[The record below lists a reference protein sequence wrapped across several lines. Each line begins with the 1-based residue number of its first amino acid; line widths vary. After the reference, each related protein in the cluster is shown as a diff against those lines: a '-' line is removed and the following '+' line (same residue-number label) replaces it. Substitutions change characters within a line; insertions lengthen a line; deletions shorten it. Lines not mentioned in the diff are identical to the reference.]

1 MTFLDTLVK
10 TPLASVAGWTLIHS
24 LWEGAIIALIVAITL
39 SLIRSSSARY
49 IVASVGMLVMLVC
62 SIATF
67 IEMWPARESADSVR
81 TYPDARINF
90 ANSSDVPSFPSIRN
104 RLENLPPW
112 TAPFWMAGVLI
123 LSVRHLRNWTAARTL
138 QRTGVCSA
146 PDIWQQRLVDLAALI
161 RVSRP
166 VMLLE
171 SGLAGVPSVVGQLRP
186 VILMPAGLLTSLPVA
201 QIEAILL
208 HELAHIRRHD
218 YLVNM
223 LQLAVESL
231 LFYHPAVWWISG
243 IMRAER
249 EHCCDDMVVATGGD
263 AYQYALALAAV
274 EQTLFDKTTR
284 GAPKPALAAS
294 GGNLV
299 KRIHRLLYPMN
310 KTTTALTP
318 LLSVALLMMATSV
331 ALVAWQEKAPPAQVT
346 RQSPYVKWLNE
357 EAVYI
362 ITDQERAAFQ
372 QLTTDD
378 ERSQFIQQF
387 WLRRDPTPGTDEN
400 EFKTEHYRRIAFAN
414 EHFTSQAGMAG
425 WKTDRGRIYIHFG
438 PPDELETHPAGDRP
452 FPFERWR
459 YRWIQNIGNDVY
471 MEFEDRTSNGEFQMT
486 LDPAQAIRTSEPA
499 DHTGQRSRQ

>member
-10 TPLASVAGWTLIHS
+10 TPLAAAAGWTLIHS
-24 LWEGAIIALIVAITL
+24 LWEGAIVALIVVVTL
-39 SLIRSSSARY
+39 SLVRSSSARY
-49 IVASVGMLVMLVC
+49 VIASLAMLVMLAC

-67 IEMWPARESADSVR
+67 IEMWPAAGAPDSVKSYQ
-81 TYPDARINF
+81 TARINF
-90 ANSSDVPSFPSIRN
+90 ANSSEAPSVPIRN

-123 LSVRHLRNWTAARTL
+123 LSIRHLRNWTAARTL
-138 QRTGVCSA
+138 QRTGVCA
-146 PDIWQQRLVDLAALI
+146 VPDVWQHRLIGLAARI

-171 SGLAGVPSVVGQLRP
+171 SGLATVPSVVGQLRP
-186 VILMPAGLLTSLPVA
+186 VILMPAGLLANLPVQ

-263 AYQYALALAAV
+263 AYQYALALAAL
-274 EQTLFDKTTR
+274 EETLFDKTTR
-284 GAPKPALAAS
+284 HAPEPALAAT

-299 KRIHRLLYPMN
+299 KRIHRLLYPMK

-318 LLSVALLMMATSV
+318 LFSVALLMMATSV
-331 ALVAWQEKAPPAQVT
+331 ALVAWQEKAPP
-346 RQSPYVKWLNE
+346 
-357 EAVYI
+357 
-362 ITDQERAAFQ
+362 
-372 QLTTDD
+372 
-378 ERSQFIQQF
+378 
-387 WLRRDPTPGTDEN
+387 LRGSGDPTISLTSSGSMRKSSTSSRTRN
-400 EFKTEHYRRIAFAN
+400 E
-414 EHFTSQAGMAG
+414 
-425 WKTDRGRIYIHFG
+425 
-438 PPDELETHPAGDRP
+438 P
-452 FPFERWR
+452 
-459 YRWIQNIGNDVY
+459 
-471 MEFEDRTSNGEFQMT
+471 
-486 LDPAQAIRTSEPA
+486 
-499 DHTGQRSRQ
+499 RSSS

>member
-10 TPLASVAGWTLIHS
+10 TPLAAAAGWTLIHS
-24 LWEGAIIALIVAITL
+24 LWEGVMVALLVAAVF
-39 SLIRSSSARY
+39 SVAKSASTRY
-49 IVASVGMLVMLVC
+49 IVASLALLVMLAC

-67 IEMWPARESADSVR
+67 IEMWPAPGSTDSVR
-81 TYPDARINF
+81 TYRAARRDF
-90 ANSSDVPSFPSIRN
+90 ADSSQAPSLPIRN

-123 LSVRHLRNWTAARTL
+123 LSIRHLRNWTSARTL
-138 QRTGVCSA
+138 QRTGVCNA
-146 PDIWQQRLVDLAALI
+146 PDLWQRRLAHLATSI

-171 SGLAGVPSVVGQLRP
+171 SGLASVPSVVGQLRP
-186 VILMPAGLLTSLPVA
+186 VILMPAGLLISLPVA

-263 AYQYALALAAV
+263 AYQYALALAAL
-274 EQTLFDKTTR
+274 EQTR
-284 GAPKPALAAS
+284 WGAPEPALAAT

-299 KRIHRLLYPMN
+299 KRIHRLLYPVN
-310 KTTTALTP
+310 KTTTALAP
-318 LLSVALLMMATSV
+318 LFSVALLMMATSV
-331 ALVAWQEKAPPAQVT
+331 ALVAWQEKASPQVT
-346 RQSPYVKWLNE
+346 QQSPYVKWLNE

-378 ERSQFIQQF
+378 ERSYFIQQF
-387 WLRRDPTPGTDEN
+387 WLRRDPTPATPEN
-400 EFKTEHYRRIAFAN
+400 EFKNEHYRRIAYAN
-414 EHFTSQAGMAG
+414 QRFSTQTGIAG
-425 WKTDRGRIYIHFG
+425 WKTDRGRIYIEFG
-438 PPDELETHPAGDRP
+438 APDELEIHPAGDRP
-452 FPFERWR
+452 FAREKWR
-459 YRWIQNIGNDVY
+459 YRYIQNIGNDVN
-471 MEFEDRTSNGEFQMT
+471 MEFEDRTSNGEFRMT
-486 LDPAQAIRTSEPA
+486 VDPNAPQ
-499 DHTGQRSRQ
+499 GQPVRKP

>member
-1 MTFLDTLVK
+1 MTFLSTLVK
-10 TPLASVAGWTLIHS
+10 TPLAAAAGWTLIHS
-24 LWEGAIIALIVAITL
+24 LWEGAIVALLVAAVFSIAK
-39 SLIRSSSARY
+39 SASTRY
-49 IVASVGMLVMLVC
+49 IVASLALLVMLAS

-67 IEMWPARESADSVR
+67 IEMWPAPGSTNSVR
-81 TYPDARINF
+81 TYPSARINF
-90 ANSSDVPSFPSIRN
+90 GDASESPSLPIRN

-123 LSVRHLRNWTAARTL
+123 LSIRHLRNWTAARTL
-138 QRTGVCSA
+138 QRTSVCSA
-146 PDIWQQRLVDLAALI
+146 PDIWQQRLINLAARI
-161 RVSRP
+161 KVSRP
-166 VMLLE
+166 VTLLE
-171 SGLAGVPSVVGQLRP
+171 SGLASVPSVVGQLRP

-263 AYQYALALAAV
+263 AYQYALALAAL
-274 EQTLFDKTTR
+274 EETR
-284 GAPKPALAAS
+284 WGASEPALAAT

-310 KTTTALTP
+310 KTNSTLTP
-318 LLSVALLMMATSV
+318 LLSVGLLMMATSV
-331 ALVAWQEKAPPAQVT
+331 ALIAWQEKAPPVLAQVT
-346 RQSPYVKWLNE
+346 QQSPYVKWLNE
-357 EAVYI
+357 EVVYI
-362 ITDQERAAFQ
+362 ITDPERAAFQ

-387 WLRRDPTPGTDEN
+387 WLRRDPTPGTPEN
-400 EFKTEHYRRIAFAN
+400 EFKEEHYRRIAYAN
-414 EHFTSQAGMAG
+414 DHFSTQTGMAG

-459 YRWIQNIGNDVY
+459 YRWIQNLGADVN
-471 MEFEDRTSNGEFQMT
+471 MEFEDRTSNGEFRMT
-486 LDPAQAIRTSEPA
+486 LDPAQAIRTSEPG